1 MRVIGVVIVSL
12 RHRVWRLNRWIQGV
26 GVGATVRWTLLGVS
40 RSLGWYRKPTWRV
53 RPQQVQHPLKA
64 RLNRSSDM
72 SVFVQVFVFEE
83 YKPLNNLRDVSLV
96 LDLGANVG
104 YSTAYFLSSFPC
116 ARVVAVEPDD
126 RNAAICRENLEP
138 YGDRALLVH
147 GAVWPERTQLCL
159 STGTFGDGLEW
170 ATQVKPPEGGA
181 TGTVQA
187 WDVGSL
193 IDMAGMSSVDLLK
206 VDIEA
211 AELDVFGRNT
221 ESWLPRVRNI
231 CIELHG
237 DQCREVFF
245 QALAGYD
252 YELEQSEDLVIC
264 RNLRPKPAA
273 A

>member
-1 MRVIGVVIVSL
+1 MSL
-12 RHRVWRLNRWIQGV
+12 RHRLWRLKRWIQSV
-26 GVGATVRWTLLGVS
+26 GVATTVRWIVLGAR
-40 RSLGWYRKPTWRV
+40 RSMGWYRKPTWRV
-53 RPQQVQHPLKA
+53 RPRQAQHALKA

-83 YKPLNNLRDVSLV
+83 YKPLANLRDVRLV

-104 YSTAYFLSSFPC
+104 YSAAYFLSCFPG

-126 RNAAICRENLEP
+126 RNVAICRENLEP

-147 GAVWPERTQLCL
+147 GAVWPERTQLSL
-159 STGTFGDGLEW
+159 SMGTYGDGLEW
-170 ATQVKPPEGGA
+170 ATQVKPPEEGA

-193 IDMAGMSSVDLLK
+193 MEMAGLSCVDLLK

-211 AELDVFGRNT
+211 AERDLFGRHT
-221 ESWLPRVRNI
+221 ERWLPRVRNI

-237 DQCREVFF
+237 HECREVFF
-245 QALAGYD
+245 RALAGYD
-252 YELEQSEDLVIC
+252 YELEHSEDLVIC
-264 RNLRPKPAA
+264 RNLRPKPVAV
-273 A
+273 